1 MGCARTAGMD
11 FGYHHASFDYV
22 DRPDSPAIESTVER
36 AQWLE
41 SEGFT
46 WFSLMDHVWQL
57 PFVGQRDEP
66 FLDCY
71 TALPAIAQA
80 TDTLELSA
88 LVTCPH
94 YRNPGY
100 LGRTL
105 ATLDH
110 VSGGRAVLGIGAGW
124 YEDEYDAMDLE
135 YPDIATRNR
144 QMRET
149 IEICRAMWTE
159 DSPVSYQGEHYE
171 IDDFYCDPKPDDGI
185 PVLVGG
191 GGEELT
197 LRATAEYADRWN
209 VPSGDPDAID
219 HKLDVLEGHCED
231 LGTDDDA
238 ITKTVGNRTV
248 IRESS
253 EDAHETYEELMART
267 EEGPTPREEGRGTV
281 GSPAEVA
288 HRLERF
294 DEVGV
299 DTFMLMVPSNDR
311 RTVELFVDEVMGSV

>member
-1 MGCARTAGMD
+1 MD
-11 FGYHHASFDYV
+11 FGYHHASFRYADAP
-22 DRPDSPAIESTVER
+22 DRPAIESTVER

-46 WFSLMDHVWQL
+46 WLSLMDHVWQL
-57 PFVGQRDEP
+57 PFVGQRDDT

-80 TDTLELSA
+80 TDEIELGA

-124 YEDEYDAMDLE
+124 YEDEYDAMDIE
-135 YPDIATRNR
+135 YPDVPTRNR

-149 IEICRAMWTE
+149 IEICRAMWTRE
-159 DSPVSYQGEHYE
+159 SPVSYAGDHYR
-171 IDDFYCDPKPDDGI
+171 IDEFYCEPKPDGI
-185 PVLVGG
+185 PVLIGG

-209 VPSGDPDAID
+209 LPSGDPETIAG
-219 HKLDVLEGHCED
+219 KLDVLEGHCEEQ
-231 LGTDDDA
+231 GTDYDA

-248 IRESS
+248 IREDAAEAHAVY
-253 EDAHETYEELMART
+253 EDLTEHTET
-267 EEGPTPREEGRGTV
+267 GPTPREEDRGAV
-281 GSPAEVA
+281 GTPAEVA
-288 HRLERF
+288 ERLAGF
-294 DEVGV
+294 DDIGV
-299 DTFMLMVPSNDR
+299 DTFMLMVPDNDR
-311 RTVELFVDEVMGSV
+311 RTVELFVDEVMGAV

>member
-1 MGCARTAGMD
+1 MD
-11 FGYHHASFDYV
+11 FGYHHASFDYPDEP
-22 DRPDSPAIESTVER
+22 DRPAIESTVER

-41 SEGFT
+41 SEGFD
-46 WFSLMDHVWQL
+46 WLSLMDHVWQL

-80 TDTLELSA
+80 TGSLELSA

-124 YEDEYDAMDLE
+124 YEDEYDAMDLD
-135 YPDIATRNR
+135 YPDIETRNR

-159 DSPVSYQGEHYE
+159 DSPVSYAGEHYE
-171 IDDFYCDPKPDDGI
+171 IDGFYCEPKPDEI

-209 VPSGDPDAID
+209 VPSGDPETID
-219 HKLDVLEGHCED
+219 YKLDVLEGHCDD
-231 LGTDDDA
+231 LGTDYDA
-238 ITKTVGNRTV
+238 IAKTVGNRTV

-253 EDAHETYEELMART
+253 EEAHEVYEELMERT
-267 EEGPTPREEGRGTV
+267 EAGPTPRDEGRGAV

-288 HRLERF
+288 RRLERF

-299 DTFMLMVPSNDR
+299 DTFTLMVPANDR
-311 RTVELFVDEVMGSV
+311 RTVELFVDEVMDAV

>member
-1 MGCARTAGMD
+1 MD
-11 FGYHHASFDYV
+11 FGYHHASFDYA
-22 DRPDSPAIESTVER
+22 DDPDSPAIDSTVER
-36 AQWLE
+36 ARWLE
-41 SEGFT
+41 SEGFS
-46 WFSLMDHVWQL
+46 WFTAMDHVWQL
-57 PFVGQRDEP
+57 PFVGRRDEP

-71 TALPAIAQA
+71 TVLPAVAQA
-80 TDTLELSA
+80 TESMDLSA

-94 YRNPGY
+94 YRTPGY

-105 ATLDH
+105 ASLDH

-124 YEDEYDAMDLE
+124 YEDEYDAMGLE
-135 YPDIATRNR
+135 YPDIETRNR

-159 DSPVSYQGEHYE
+159 ESPVSYEGRYYE
-171 IDDFYCDPKPDDGI
+171 IDEFYCDPKPEEI
-185 PVLVGG
+185 PVLIGG

-209 VPSGDPDAID
+209 VPSGDPETYA
-219 HKLDVLEGHCED
+219 HKLAVLREHCAD
-231 LGTDDDA
+231 LGTDYDA
-238 ITKTVGNRTV
+238 ITKTVGNRVV

-253 EDAHETYEELMART
+253 EDAHEVYEELTSRT
-267 EEGPTPREEGRGTV
+267 EAGPTPREEDRGAV

-288 HRLERF
+288 ARLERF

-299 DTFMLMVPSNDR
+299 DTFTLMVPANDR
-311 RTVELFVDEVMGSV
+311 RTVELFVDEVMDAV